1 MVDNVD
7 PRPDVKEGHMKQ
19 YASKVFCPAPFLHG
33 YLNVTNS
40 GFKLCCMSS
49 IVDRLDVGKLNEKN
63 ISTQRIE
70 AC

>member
-33 YLNVTNS
+33 YLKIYE
-40 GFKLCCMSS
+40 FKIS
-49 IVDRLDVGKLNEKN
+49 IIIIFFKNPFPFFRGKERF
-63 ISTQRIE
+63 TG
-70 AC
+70 